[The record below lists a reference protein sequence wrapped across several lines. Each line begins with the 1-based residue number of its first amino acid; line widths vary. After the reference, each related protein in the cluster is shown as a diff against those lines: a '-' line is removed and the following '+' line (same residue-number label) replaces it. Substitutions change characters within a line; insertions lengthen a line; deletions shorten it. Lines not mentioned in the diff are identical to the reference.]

1 MKDFSHRLKSERQ
14 QRDARVLAMIV
25 CFYLVDAAFL
35 YGYSLLGVLPPGV
48 SLMYGLAGIS
58 VCGLFAFA
66 VGFGWIESI
75 GRQRAA
81 AIQVFAAC
89 CLMLITTAMFPAVG
103 VLLLMTMVGVITSGA
118 LELKTR
124 QIVGVC
130 LVVAPLMV
138 MVIGLVGD
146 RLGLPLHTWPLRAL
160 AGAWIMVIL
169 FKGAFLSVLGE
180 EFRVELERS
189 HASLATALLQLEQLA
204 THDELTG
211 LLNRRCILGLL
222 EEERDRAERT
232 QVGFSVALLDIDHF
246 KAVNDHFGHGVGD
259 EVLRAFASVITHGL
273 RNTDRVARYGGEEF
287 LMLLVNN
294 HAEGDAL
301 MAAERLRLAIESYD
315 WAAIAEDLH
324 VTASIGLALR
334 HPGESVAE
342 VIGRADESLYRA
354 KRGGRN
360 RVQQAGRCASD
371 LSEDPS
377 RQSLAPGSSPP
388 DAGLHLTAW

>member
-1 MKDFSHRLKSERQ
+1 MNDVSHRLKSERR
-14 QRDARVLAMIV
+14 QRDARVLAMIA
-25 CFYLVDAAFL
+25 CFYLLDAAFL
-35 YGYSLLGVLPPGV
+35 YGYSLLDVLPIEAP
-48 SLMYGLAGIS
+48 LMYGLAGIA

-66 VGFGWIESI
+66 LCFGWTDSI

-81 AIQVFAAC
+81 AVQVFAAC

-130 LVVAPLMV
+130 AVVAPLMV

-146 RLGLPLHTWPLRAL
+146 RFGLPLHTWSLRAL

-169 FKGAFLSVLGE
+169 FKGALLSVLGE

-189 HASLATALLQLEQLA
+189 HASLATALSQLEQLA

-222 EEERDRAERT
+222 EEERERAERT
-232 QVGFSVALLDIDHF
+232 RVGFSVALLDIDRF
-246 KAVNDHFGHGVGD
+246 KTINDRFGHGIGD

-287 LMLLVNN
+287 LLLLASNN
-294 HAEGDAL
+294 AEGDAL
-301 MAAERLRLAIESYD
+301 MAAERLRLAIERYD
-315 WAAIAEDLH
+315 WTTIAEDLH
-324 VTASIGLALR
+324 VTASIGLAFR
-334 HPGESVAE
+334 HAGESVTD

-354 KRGGRN
+354 KHGGRN
-360 RVQQAGRCASD
+360 CVQAAGRTSSGDHPRPTPA
-371 LSEDPS
+371 PS
-377 RQSLAPGSSPP
+377 LSPP
-388 DAGLHLTAW
+388 FPAGT